1 MATLGASGY
10 SPYTETGYVFVI
22 INVITGISILSATI
36 NSLVRK
42 VIR

>member
-10 SPYTETGYVFVI
+10 DPDTEIGYLFVI
-22 INVITGISILSATI
+22 VNVIFGISILSATI
-36 NSLVRK
+36 GAVFKK